1 MDLTTL
7 RGPRKKVLLEYFND
21 KGEKQSIL
29 FRDPWAEES
38 VDVST
43 QPSIT
48 ADNSVDVSM
57 EPRITADNPVG
68 ANTKPRKKTIP
79 SSSGTKKIISKAKL
93 AKKTSSKKTKGV
105 LGQMPPHASAS
116 TVPLGLKTST
126 SSGTKSSVK
135 TASGTSVPRTKV
147 SSLKGSPN
155 FASLSA
161 LSKKKELSDANNNQI
176 SPMSPSPTGEKS
188 SAFSSESHAAVKQSA
203 SATTMVSASSP
214 SSPSVNITTPP
225 DIDVEASDRASAI
238 LDELERFVTEFKNTR
253 IKRGFTQ
260 TDVSKIIATINPN
273 LSQTTI
279 SRFETLSLSYP
290 NITRLRYYGLE

>member
-7 RGPRKKVLLEYFND
+7 RGPRKRVLLEYFND

-57 EPRITADNPVG
+57 EPLITADNPVG

-105 LGQMPPHASAS
+105 LGQMPPGPPAS

-126 SSGTKSSVK
+126 SSNAKSSAK
-135 TASGTSVPRTKV
+135 KASGTSVPRTKV

-214 SSPSVNITTPP
+214 STSAAITTPT

-290 NITRLRYYGLE
+290 NITRLRYCGSE

>member
-7 RGPRKKVLLEYFND
+7 RGPRKRVLLEYFDD

-48 ADNSVDVSM
+48 ADNSVDASM
-57 EPRITADNPVG
+57 EPLITADNPVG

-79 SSSGTKKIISKAKL
+79 SSSGTKKIISKANL

-214 SSPSVNITTPP
+214 STSAAITTPTII
-225 DIDVEASDRASAI
+225 DIEASDRASAI